1 MRQLYACERYP
12 QVRRQRFVVLDRDG
26 TITIERHYLS
36 DPAAVELLPGAAEAL
51 RHMREMGLGLIVITN
66 QSGIGRGLFGWE
78 TLNRVHGRLRG
89 LLQAEGVQLD
99 RIYVCPHRAEDH
111 CLCRKPST
119 GLLERAAQELGFDEK
134 ACFVI
139 GDRASDIELGR
150 RVGATALLV
159 RTGYGR
165 QVASC
170 TTITPDYIV
179 DDVWQAAHVIQGT
192 LTVAPHTA
200 ATG

>member
-1 MRQLYACERYP
+1 
-12 QVRRQRFVVLDRDG
+12 VLDRDG

-51 RHMREMGLGLIVITN
+51 RHMREMGLGLIMMTN
-66 QSGIGRGLFGWE
+66 QSGVGRGLFGWE
-78 TLNRVHGRLRG
+78 ALDRIHGRLCE

-111 CLCRKPST
+111 CLCRKPAT

-139 GDRASDIELGR
+139 GDKASDIELGR
-150 RVGATALLV
+150 RVGAMALLV

-165 QVASC
+165 QVDPSA
-170 TTITPDYIV
+170 TVIPDYIV
-179 DDVWQAAHVIQGT
+179 DDLWQAAQVIRGA
-192 LTVAPHTA
+192 LVVAPNTVAIQQ
-200 ATG
+200 GNNL